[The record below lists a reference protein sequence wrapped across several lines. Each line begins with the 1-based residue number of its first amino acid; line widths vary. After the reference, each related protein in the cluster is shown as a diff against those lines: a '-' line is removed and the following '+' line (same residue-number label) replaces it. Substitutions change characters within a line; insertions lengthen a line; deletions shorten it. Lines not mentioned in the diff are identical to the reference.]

1 MIPYKKKT
9 KEEAWAFFHRHARI
23 EHKTDDL
30 LMAEYGRLLYAW
42 SGPLPP
48 KRKGWR
54 LRLTL
59 VYVKWFF
66 KDLFYNEKRDLA
78 NKQRRKKDAKE

>member
-1 MIPYKKKT
+1 MQSFKKKT
-9 KEEAWAFFHRHARI
+9 KEEAWERLNRHSRV

-30 LMAEYGRLLYAW
+30 LMAEYGALLYAW

-48 KRKGWR
+48 KRKGWKWR
-54 LRLTL
+54 VAL
-59 VYVKWFF
+59 VKVKWFF

-78 NKQRRKKDAKE
+78 D